1 MRRSTSARKPPVTL
15 PGRLAP
21 LPVPVPPARQTAAP
35 WAPRT
40 PAVQPRPAG
49 QEAGAEGREA
59 GDWETGPGG
68 RRGTAQVLRQVRA
81 VCRGD

>member
-1 MRRSTSARKPPVTL
+1 MLGNHPSLCRGVLLLFA
-15 PGRLAP
+15 
-21 LPVPVPPARQTAAP
+21 VPVPPAQQTAAP

-49 QEAGAEGREA
+49 QEARAEGREA